1 MRFFS
6 SYKLLLVVMAL
17 AIFACAQQETSLG
30 ELAKRKGTKK
40 AKIVIGDDDVLH
52 STAGSQP
59 DAAADTGNGAAA
71 DAAASGNGAGAKP
84 TQSGSAK
91 SSDPQIAELKDK
103 IDKLSSQEDAVKG
116 ALKTNQNR
124 MANAQSDFQREVAQE
139 SISNNTHNIDVLSQQ
154 RKEAEAQLK
163 ALQDSKKK

>member
-59 DAAADTGNGAAA
+59 DAAANAG
-71 DAAASGNGAGAKP
+71 SGAGSNASATGDGAGSTATK
-84 TQSGSAK
+84 GASAK
-91 SSDPQIAELKDK
+91 SSDPREAELKEK
-103 IDKLSSQEDAVKG
+103 I
-116 ALKTNQNR
+116 
-124 MANAQSDFQREVAQE
+124 
-139 SISNNTHNIDVLSQQ
+139 
-154 RKEAEAQLK
+154 
-163 ALQDSKKK
+163 

>member
-6 SYKLLLVVMAL
+6 SYKLLLVVIAL
-17 AIFACAQQETSLG
+17 AVFACAQQETSLG
-30 ELAKRKGTKK
+30 ELAKHKGTKK

-59 DAAADTGNGAAA
+59 DTASDAGNGAVA
-71 DAAASGNGAGAKP
+71 DGGASGDSSGAKP
-84 TQSGSAK
+84 TQSGSGK
-91 SSDPQIAELKDK
+91 SSDPRIAELKQK
-103 IDKLSSQEDAVKG
+103 IDKISSQEDAVKG
-116 ALKTNQNR
+116 ALKTNQDR
-124 MANAQSDFQREVAQE
+124 MANAQSAFQRDVAQE
-139 SISNNTHNIDVLSQQ
+139 SITNNTHNIDVLSQQ

>member
-17 AIFACAQQETSLG
+17 AVFACAQQETSLG

-59 DAAADTGNGAAA
+59 DAAADAGSGAA
-71 DAAASGNGAGAKP
+71 GNAGAAGDGTAAKP
-84 TQSGSAK
+84 AQGGSAK
-91 SSDPQIAELKDK
+91 STDPRAAELQQK
-103 IDKLSSQEDAVKG
+103 IDKLSSQENAVKG
-116 ALKTNQNR
+116 ALKTNQDR

-139 SISNNTHNIDVLSQQ
+139 SITNNTHNIDVLSQQ